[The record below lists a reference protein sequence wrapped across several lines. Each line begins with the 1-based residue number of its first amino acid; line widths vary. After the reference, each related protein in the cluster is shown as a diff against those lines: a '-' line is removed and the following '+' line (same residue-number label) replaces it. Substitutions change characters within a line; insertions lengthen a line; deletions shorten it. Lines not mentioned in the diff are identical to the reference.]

1 MDYGKFVD
9 MMRQEGKA
17 YNGYELLRCTV
28 ISVSP
33 LVISYGEGKK
43 SSAVSDIFCLP
54 EMLFLEDPGAIS
66 TDETGLKKYL
76 TAFYQLFHLKAGDM
90 VFVKRVENEFYV
102 LGKAVKA

>member
-1 MDYGKFVD
+1 MDYGKLVD
-9 MMRQEGKA
+9 MIRQEGKA

-43 SSAVSDIFCLP
+43 SSAVSDIFCPP
-54 EMLFLEDPGAIS
+54 EMLSLADPAAIS
-66 TDETGLKKYL
+66 TDEAGLKQYL
-76 TAFYQLFHLKAGDM
+76 TALYKLFHLKAGDM
-90 VFVKRVENEFYV
+90 VFVKRVGNEFYI